1 MVSMSICGW
10 IGWWLGDN
18 IGIWTAFIL
27 SCIGTFA
34 GVWVGWWINQNYL
47 D

>member
-1 MVSMSICGW
+1 MACMSICGW
-10 IGWWLGDN
+10 IGWWLGDK
-18 IGIWTAFIL
+18 IGIGTAFVL
-27 SCIGTFA
+27 SSIGTFA